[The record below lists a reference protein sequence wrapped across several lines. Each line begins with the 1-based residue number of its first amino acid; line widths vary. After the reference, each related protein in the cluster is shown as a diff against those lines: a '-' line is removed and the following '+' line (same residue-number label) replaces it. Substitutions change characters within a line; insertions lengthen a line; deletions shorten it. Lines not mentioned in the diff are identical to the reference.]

1 MWMRWLISLVSGL
14 CLVLTGCTAVPS
26 TGPGDGTGSRTLT
39 VFAAASLTDAF
50 TALGEQFETENPGVT
65 VTFNYAGSSDLA
77 QQIVHGAPADVFAAA
92 SDATMKMVT
101 DRGLAATTPTVFA
114 SNVLQIAT
122 PSGNP
127 KHITSFADLA
137 RPGLVVVMAAP
148 QVPCGEAVRKVERAT
163 GVTLQPVS
171 EESDVKSVLSKVLTG
186 DADAGLVYVTDVA
199 AARGKVDGVSFPE
212 AEGARTLY
220 PITVV
225 KNAPEPELAARFQRL
240 VTGESG
246 RKVLHAAG
254 FGT

>member
-1 MWMRWLISLVSGL
+1 MWMRRLISLLGGL
-14 CLVLTGCTAVPS
+14 CLVLAGCAAVPPA
-26 TGPGDGTGSRTLT
+26 GPGKVTGSRTLT

-50 TALGEQFETENPGVT
+50 TALGQQFETENPGVT
-65 VTFNYAGSSDLA
+65 VTFNYAGSADLA

-92 SDATMKMVT
+92 SDSTMKMVT
-101 DRGLAATTPTVFA
+101 DSGLAATAPTVFA

-127 KHITSFADLA
+127 NHIASFADLA

-148 QVPCGEAVRKVERAT
+148 QVPCGAAVQKIERAT
-163 GVTLQPVS
+163 GVRLQPVS

-199 AARGKVDGVSFPE
+199 AAKGKVDGVSFPE
-212 AEGARTLY
+212 AKGARTHY
-220 PITVV
+220 PITVL
-225 KNAPEPELAARFQRL
+225 KNAPEPELAVRFQRL

-246 RKVLHAAG
+246 QKALHAAG